1 MGSIKIKNSTVP
13 DIASIF
19 ELYAIATSFQKQKF
33 PGNQWPIFSRT
44 LVETE
49 VKENRQWKLLING
62 ELACIWAI
70 TFSDPQIWE
79 ESNDDSA
86 IYIHRIATTP
96 TYRGQH
102 LVTTMV
108 EWAKAYC
115 AERQIAFIRMDTC
128 GNNKRLISHY
138 EKCGFTF
145 LGISKL
151 KNSEGLPSHYHDA
164 DVCFFEIM
172 L

>member
-1 MGSIKIKNSTVP
+1 MKIENSTIS
-13 DIASIF
+13 DIESIF
-19 ELYAIATSFQKQKF
+19 KLYAIATSFQKKKF

-62 ELACIWAI
+62 KIACVWAI

-79 ESNDDSA
+79 DRNDDSA
-86 IYIHRIATTP
+86 IYIHRIATNP
-96 TYRGQH
+96 NYRGQN
-102 LVTTMV
+102 LVSIIV
-108 EWAKAYC
+108 EWAKNYS
-115 AERQIAFIRMDTC
+115 AEKQISFIRMDTC
-128 GNNKRLISHY
+128 GHNKRLIAHY
-138 EKCGFTF
+138 ETCGFTF

-164 DVCFFEIM
+164 DVCFFEII